1 MTPTKLRSRLFQV
14 VLMILGLCALV
25 LSQAKPL
32 GPPTLSGFSPT
43 QGAAGSTVTIQFTGT
58 NFVARGARLLLT
70 PNQGL
75 TIGNAL
81 VASSGQIS
89 VMVQIDA
96 GAQPGNRQVLLMDAD
111 HSLISPTPFTITAGQ
126 QQPCAPGGLAAG
138 GCGPTLRGF
147 TPLQGTQGS
156 TVTLTFTG
164 TNFAAPASL
173 QFNPSAGLTVQS
185 ATVTNSNQVQAQVS
199 IAPNA
204 ALGSRGVVLTTGKTK
219 QPAANTFTV
228 VSSTKVELS
237 PMQILRVVPNQ
248 IAAGSQNVDLTL
260 QGTNFVPGIQVAFTV
275 GAGVPAAVFAAGPAR
290 YINSTEIHVTVS
302 ALPSALPGG
311 RDVNLQA
318 PNQQTMVGEGML
330 NVQAVKQTGPPTVLK
345 IAPIM
350 LQNFPQGVITLT
362 APTNPVQGS
371 DGYGAGYVI
380 PFLDDSAVFQWQ
392 EKNPGLADY
401 YVLRI
406 YAKDGKTVL
415 ASQKITGPT
424 VTVPLLGNLN
434 LLPTYFRPDSA
445 FLKQVLSNPAVTM
458 SDGTSVTP
466 QFDPA
471 KLVGSADMQ
480 WEVAGFHTYNKNG
493 VAPQQNTA
501 GQNASGMRMQMVS
514 GGAQSTSPVQNQGAA
529 SNAGG
534 SSAGGTVD
542 VQVEISNRWPLD
554 ATRAPTGLACNGG
567 MTGTGLQIN
576 DVDGTLP
583 NGAKDPNSYIG
594 DRFVLSGSFS
604 VAGSP
609 YASQQTFAKAQTTPP
624 SVAPPITQVQF
635 NNVFVDWGD
644 GTVQAISAP
653 PSNANNPNTNDS
665 WDPTQSVTLPQS
677 TTDPNALIHKYQATG
692 TFKVRVFE
700 LSEADLQH
708 VNIASVSASVD
719 GPTTTFTQTALL
731 SKMAAQGTLNGGKFT
746 LASLQ
751 SGMQAV
757 FSGGG
762 SGPPLSPGAQVASD
776 AYMLFCAQTT
786 ITVPED
792 LAADGPLHLKGI
804 DAPDFNSY
812 DLPKVK
818 QIGLPGPVLDRGPLA
833 QPSGKPAQ
841 SAVQSDVHAVQSA
854 GNAPAPQVAKTP
866 EMQQAAVGLGKTVA
880 QPGQPQLTPIALCSE
895 CDDGLDATT
904 YLHYYGQGQV
914 QMTWQVDGVTVQ
926 QTQLAIPHSTRRMNL
941 TRQGFTDIQIGR
953 FIIPIPTPEP
963 PIIITTSKPI
973 DSPALGVTV
982 LGNHAVVVQ
991 AQVMPQ
997 PSAPNL
1003 SSIVDHALHSLVPVN
1018 LGSGGSGSSSNS
1030 GGGKQVTGPDLSEAQ
1045 ALLSSLAAPAGSNLP
1060 PLKVGLLSPSN
1071 QSSGGL
1077 GAVQYINSSLQ
1088 AIVSQLPPDQYV
1100 ASNPSA
1106 YQVVASDPKKPCKF
1120 LFPVQSGGAFE
1131 ISGLQNSVT
1140 HQGSTY
1146 NGTGKL
1152 IIHMANA
1159 QSAANGQSGSGGG
1172 SGNGYDQY
1180 PAILISI
1187 NNWTVPDGLTVTS
1200 GSFDVSPSMALAASL
1215 PALTGTID
1223 KLHGQVGNGPGIV
1236 NATLS
1241 VTLSDNTLRLPG
1253 ESPVGWNGVTA
1264 ELHSSG
1270 DWIAKNLS
1278 MPLTLIGWSGFTMQ
1292 SNSVTLDLSHHDG
1305 DAAGSLCG
1313 NLKAGDWVGV
1323 RFPNLTVNPYT
1334 MNLVSASSMQQVVT
1348 DWGITSGTGASGGAG
1363 LCGAFTTGPFH
1374 ATVGAGTVSFKSIQ
1388 AQAFNG
1394 NFSATYNSMDIHVPF
1409 LNTDLVGNASLQ
1421 SGGGQQA
1428 MLTFPC
1434 STVPNPCQTVTQTF
1448 SNIKI
1453 TAKNLQ
1459 FLDSA
1464 LGWGVQA
1471 DTHFAFSAENKPF
1484 AAFDHPYFFGM
1495 DGRGYFPNGAQTLSI
1510 SLGGSSTLGQTPL
1523 DLLSVQLTA
1532 PVHGAQVLAAQFSTN
1547 LHISEALPAAAV
1559 QVNYELDEPG
1569 STYIGNGP
1577 THNPFT
1583 IDFPFPAGQASS
1595 DSKIHPLYSGAN
1607 DTEYSGS
1614 VDLSVVGGPPVT
1626 GEFRLGYFPNGGDY
1640 WLTRVSIPLGPTGVV
1655 LIPVP
1660 PVMNMYRIQGGVGHN
1675 FPISAFQDTGSLA
1688 SEQPVQDGSVLVNA
1702 GVRLGMPDQ
1711 FTYTIDGGLTIK
1723 SGGADSGARVDFS
1736 AWLLKNPPASGDGD
1750 FHGVLQFAGGNFDGQ
1765 LWGGLSFMDGIA
1777 SMSLGTQAAPAVTM
1791 HFGPSAP
1798 WHIYAGQQ
1806 QGPRIQGHLLIS
1818 DASMY
1823 VMLSDA
1829 GLNVGGSEGINLT
1842 VGSSGVASAWVND
1855 TVDMGLMVTP
1865 QPHIAGTFSAN
1876 VNAGVCVNT
1885 GIAGNACVSAGVSA
1899 QIQAS
1904 AMPVE
1909 IEASASISVPV
1920 VGSISFSV
1928 SL

>member
-1 MTPTKLRSRLFQV
+1 MTLLRPSSSLIY
-14 VLMILGLCALV
+14 LSLLGLALCGIGHAQ
-25 LSQAKPL
+25 LA
-32 GPPTLSGFSPT
+32 PPSLISFNPT
-43 QGAAGSTVTIQFTGT
+43 QAAAGSTLTITFSGT
-58 NFVARGARLLLT
+58 NFVPRAMNLVFS
-70 PNQGL
+70 PSQGITVSKL
-75 TIGNAL
+75 QVL
-81 VASSGQIS
+81 SPMQIS
-89 VMVQIDA
+89 AQLQIDPS
-96 GAQPGNRQVLLMDAD
+96 AQPGSRLVILIDAD
-111 HSLISPTPFTITAGQ
+111 HSLRSPTSFTITA
-126 QQPCAPGGLAAG
+126 AAQNCPTG
-138 GCGPTLRGF
+138 ANAVAACGPAQPSVPALRGF
-147 TPLQGTQGS
+147 SPLQGTQGTS
-156 TVTLTFTG
+156 VALTITG
-164 TNFAAPASL
+164 ASFSAPASV
-173 QFNPSAGLTVQS
+173 QFMPSNGLTVQS
-185 ATVTNSNQVQAQVS
+185 TTVTNSNQIQAQVS

-204 ALGSRGVVLTTGKTK
+204 SLGARGVVIVLGEKTRLS
-219 QPAANTFTV
+219 ASNTFTV
-228 VSSTKVELS
+228 VSGASLS
-237 PMQILRVVPNQ
+237 HALPMTILRVVPNQ

-260 QGTNFVPGIQVAFTV
+260 QGTNFVPGTQVTFTV

-302 ALPSALPGG
+302 ALLSALPGG
-311 RDVNLQA
+311 RDVSLQA
-318 PNQQTMVGEGML
+318 PNLQTTVGKGML

-345 IAPIM
+345 IAPIT

-380 PFLDDSAVFQWQ
+380 PMLDDSAVFQWQ

-406 YAKDGKTVL
+406 YAKDGKTLL
-415 ASQKITGPT
+415 ASQKITGPM
-424 VTVPLLGNLN
+424 VTVPLLGTLD
-434 LLPTYFRPDSA
+434 LVPTYFRPDSA
-445 FLKQVLSNPAVTM
+445 FLKQVLSNPAVRM
-458 SDGTSVTP
+458 SNGASVTP

-493 VAPQQNTA
+493 VAPQQNAA
-501 GQNASGMRMQMVS
+501 GQNASGIRMQVVS
-514 GGAQSTSPVQNQGAA
+514 GGAQGTQSAQNPGAS
-529 SNAGG
+529 SNTGG
-534 SSAGGTVD
+534 SSSGGTVD

-554 ATRAPTGLACNGG
+554 ATRAPTGLACNGGG

-644 GTVQAISAP
+644 GTVQAVSAP
-653 PSNANNPNTNDS
+653 PSDANDPNKNYN

-692 TFKVRVFE
+692 RFTIRVFQ

-731 SKMAAQGTLNGGKFT
+731 SKMAAQGTLNGGQFT

-776 AYMLFCAQTT
+776 AYMLFCAPAT

-812 DLPKVK
+812 DLPKIK
-818 QIGLPGPVLDRGPLA
+818 QIGQPGFERGPLG
-833 QPSGKPAQ
+833 QQGGNP
-841 SAVQSDVHAVQSA
+841 AVQSDVHAVEIA
-854 GNAPAPQVAKTP
+854 GNGAAPQAGKTP
-866 EMQQAAVGLGKTVA
+866 EMEKAAVGLGRTA
-880 QPGQPQLTPIALCSE
+880 GLPGQPQLTPIAVCSE
-895 CDDGLDATT
+895 CDDGLDGTT
-904 YLHYYGQGQV
+904 FLHYYGQGQV
-914 QMTWQVDGVTVQ
+914 QMTWLVDGATVQ
-926 QTQLAIPHSTRRMNL
+926 TTQLAIPHSTQRKNL
-941 TRQGFTDIQIGR
+941 TRQGFTTIQIGK

-973 DSPALGVTV
+973 DSPPLGVTA

-997 PSAPNL
+997 PTAPNL

-1018 LGSGGSGSSSNS
+1018 FGASGGSGSSGSNS
-1030 GGGKQVTGPDLSEAQ
+1030 GGGKQATGPDLSEAQ

-1071 QSSGGL
+1071 HNSGGL

-1088 AIVSQLPPDQYV
+1088 AIISQLPPDQFA

-1146 NGTGKL
+1146 SGTGKL

-1159 QSAANGQSGSGGG
+1159 QSGSNGQS
-1172 SGNGYDQY
+1172 GYDQY
-1180 PAILISI
+1180 PAISISI
-1187 NNWTVPDGLTVTS
+1187 SNWTVPDGLTVTS
-1200 GSFDVSPSMALAASL
+1200 GSFDVSPAMALAASL

-1223 KLHGQVGNGPGIV
+1223 KLHGQVGNGAGVV

-1253 ESPVGWNGVTA
+1253 ESPVGWSGVTA

-1292 SNSVTLDLSHHDG
+1292 SNNVTLDLSHHDG
-1305 DAAGSLCG
+1305 DAAGPLCG

-1323 RFPNLTVNPYT
+1323 RFPNLTINPYT

-1348 DWGITSGTGASGGAG
+1348 NWGITSGTGSSGGAG
-1363 LCGAFTTGPFH
+1363 LCGAFTTGPFR
-1374 ATVGAGTVSFKSIQ
+1374 ATVGAGSVSFKSVH

-1409 LNTDLVGNASLQ
+1409 LNTDLIGNASLQ

-1434 STVPNPCQTVTQTF
+1434 STVPNPCQTVTRTF
-1448 SNIKI
+1448 NDIKI

-1459 FLDSA
+1459 FLDSP

-1495 DGRGYFPNGAQTLSI
+1495 DGRGYFPNGAQAVSL

-1532 PVHGAQVLAAQFSTN
+1532 PLHGAQVLAAQFSTN
-1547 LHISEALPAAAV
+1547 LHISEALPTAAV

-1583 IDFPFPAGQASS
+1583 IDFPFPAGQPSS
-1595 DSKIHPLYSGAN
+1595 EAKIHPLYSGAN
-1607 DTEYSGS
+1607 DTEYSGK

-1655 LIPVP
+1655 VIPVP

-1702 GVRLGMPDQ
+1702 GVRVGMPDQ

-1723 SGGADSGARVDFS
+1723 SGGQDSGARIDFS
-1736 AWLLKNPPASGDGD
+1736 AWLLKNPPDSGDGD

-1765 LWGGLSFMDGIA
+1765 LWGGLNFMNGIA

-1806 QGPRIQGHLLIS
+1806 GGPRIQGHLLIT

-1829 GLNVGGSEGINLT
+1829 GLNLGGSEGINLT

-1855 TVDMGLMVTP
+1855 TVDMGLTVTP

-1885 GIAGNACVSAGVSA
+1885 GIAGNACISAGVSA

>member
-1 MTPTKLRSRLFQV
+1 MTSRKLRSRLAQV
-14 VLMILGLCALV
+14 VLTNLCLCALV
-25 LSQAKPL
+25 LSQAKPV

-43 QGAAGSTVTIQFTGT
+43 QGAAGSTVTITFTGT
-58 NFVARGARLLLT
+58 NFVARGARLILT
-70 PNQGL
+70 PNQGV

-96 GAQPGNRQVLLMDAD
+96 SAQPGNRQVLLMDAD
-111 HSLISPTPFTITAGQ
+111 HSLISPTPFVITAGQ
-126 QQPCAPGGLAAG
+126 QPCSPNALAAV
-138 GCGPTLRGF
+138 GCGPALRGF

-164 TNFAAPASL
+164 ANFVAPASL
-173 QFNPSAGLTVQS
+173 QFTPSAGLTVQS
-185 ATVTNSNQVQAQVS
+185 ATVTSPTQIQAQIS

-204 ALGSRGVVLTTGKTK
+204 ALGARGVVLTTGKTRL
-219 QPAANTFTV
+219 PASNTFTV
-228 VSSTKVELS
+228 VSSTKVELP

-260 QGTNFVPGIQVAFTV
+260 QGTNFVPGIQVTFTV

-290 YINSTEIHVTVS
+290 YINSTEIHVMVN

-318 PNQQTMVGEGML
+318 PNLQTMVGKGML
-330 NVQAVKQTGPPTVLK
+330 NVQAVKPTGPPTVLK
-345 IAPIM
+345 IVPIT

-380 PFLDDSAVFQWQ
+380 PMLDDSAVFQWQ

-406 YAKDGKTVL
+406 YAKDGKTLL
-415 ASQKITGPT
+415 ASQKITGPM
-424 VTVPLLGNLN
+424 VTVPLLGTLD
-434 LLPTYFRPDSA
+434 LVPTYFRPDSA
-445 FLKQVLSNPAVTM
+445 FLKQVLSNPAVRP
-458 SDGTSVTP
+458 SNGASVTP

-493 VAPQQNTA
+493 VAPQQNA
-501 GQNASGMRMQMVS
+501 GGQNANAMHMQMIQ
-514 GGAQSTSPVQNQGAA
+514 GGAQGVQSAQNQGAS
-529 SNAGG
+529 SNTG
-534 SSAGGTVD
+534 SPPSGGTVD

-554 ATRAPTGLACNGG
+554 ATRAPTGLACNGGG

-624 SVAPPITQVQF
+624 SLAPPITQVQF
-635 NNVFVDWGD
+635 NNLFVDWGD
-644 GTVQAISAP
+644 GTVQAVSAP
-653 PSNANNPNTNDS
+653 PSDANDPNKNYN

-692 TFKVRVFE
+692 SFKIRVFQ

-776 AYMLFCAQTT
+776 AYMLFCAPAL

-804 DAPDFNSY
+804 DDPDFNSY
-812 DLPKVK
+812 DLPKIK
-818 QIGLPGPVLDRGPLA
+818 QIGQPGLERGPLG
-833 QPSGKPAQ
+833 QQGGKP
-841 SAVQSDVHAVQSA
+841 AVQSDVHAVEIA
-854 GNAPAPQVAKTP
+854 GNAAAQAGKTP
-866 EMQQAAVGLGKTVA
+866 EMQKAAVGLGKNPGL
-880 QPGQPQLTPIALCSE
+880 PGQPQLTPIAICSE
-895 CDDGLDATT
+895 CDDGLDGTT
-904 YLHYYGQGQV
+904 YLYYYGQGQV
-914 QMTWQVDGVTVQ
+914 QMTWLVDGVIVK
-926 QTQLAIPHSTRRMNL
+926 QTPLAVPHSTQRKNL
-941 TRQGFTDIQIGR
+941 TRQGFTTIQIGG

-963 PIIITTSKPI
+963 PIIVTQSAPI
-973 DSPALGVTV
+973 DSPPLGVTA

-997 PSAPNL
+997 PTAPNL

-1018 LGSGGSGSSSNS
+1018 FGASGGSGSSGGNS
-1030 GGGKQVTGPDLSEAQ
+1030 GGAKQATGSDLSEAQ
-1045 ALLSSLAAPAGSNLP
+1045 ALLSTLAAPAGSNLP

-1071 QSSGGL
+1071 HNSGGL
-1077 GAVQYINSSLQ
+1077 GAVQYINGPLQ
-1088 AIVSQLPPDQYV
+1088 AIISQLPPDQFV

-1106 YQVVASDPKKPCKF
+1106 YQVVASDPKKACKF

-1159 QSAANGQSGSGGG
+1159 QSGSNSQSGNGQ
-1172 SGNGYDQY
+1172 NGYDQY
-1180 PAILISI
+1180 PAIPISI

-1200 GSFDVSPSMALAASL
+1200 GSFDVSPGMALAASL

-1223 KLHGQVGNGPGIV
+1223 KLHGQVGNGPGVV

-1253 ESPVGWNGVTA
+1253 ESPVGWSGLTA

-1292 SNSVTLDLSHHDG
+1292 SNNVTLDLSHHDG
-1305 DAAGSLCG
+1305 DAAGPLCG

-1323 RFPNLTVNPYT
+1323 RFPTLTVNPYT

-1348 DWGITSGTGASGGAG
+1348 DWGITSGTGSSGGSG
-1363 LCGAFTTGPFH
+1363 LCGAFTTQNFS
-1374 ATVGAGTVSFKSIQ
+1374 ATVGAGTVKFKSIQ
-1388 AQAFNG
+1388 VQAFGG
-1394 NFSATYNSMDIHVPF
+1394 NFSATYNGMDIHVPF
-1409 LNTDLVGNASLQ
+1409 LNTDLTANASLQ
-1421 SGGGQQA
+1421 SGGGKQA
-1428 MLTFPC
+1428 MITFPC
-1434 STVPNPCQTVTQTF
+1434 SAVPNPCQTVTQTF
-1448 SNIKI
+1448 NNIKI

-1459 FLDSA
+1459 FLDSP

-1495 DGRGYFPNGAQTLSI
+1495 DGRGYFPNGAQAVNL

-1523 DLLSVQLTA
+1523 DLLSVQLNA

-1569 STYIGNGP
+1569 STYVGNGP

-1583 IDFPFPAGQASS
+1583 IDFPFPAGQPSS
-1595 DSKIHPLYSGAN
+1595 EAKIHPLYSGAN
-1607 DTEYSGS
+1607 DTEYSGK

-1655 LIPVP
+1655 IIPVP

-1675 FPISAFQDTGSLA
+1675 FPIGAFQDTGSLA

-1702 GVRLGMPDQ
+1702 GVRVGMPDQ

-1723 SGGADSGARVDFS
+1723 SGGQDSGARIDFS
-1736 AWLLKNPPASGDGD
+1736 AWLLKVPPDSGDGD

-1765 LWGGLSFMDGIA
+1765 LWGGLNFMGGIA

-1829 GLNVGGSEGINLT
+1829 GLNLGGSEGINLT
-1842 VGSSGVASAWVND
+1842 VGSSSVASAWVND
-1855 TVDMGLMVTP
+1855 TVDMGLTVTP

-1885 GIAGNACVSAGVSA
+1885 GIAGNACISAGVSA

-1904 AMPVE
+1904 ALPVQ

-1928 SL
+1928 GL